1 MAKSHIVLLYL
12 LTQSRKKLDEI
23 SEEDDSFDDGSSLVI
38 ALEFQRV
45 SLVVHISLFKKK
57 NCFKTIILMMNNF
70 SYHQILSYCK
80 WFVFSTKSVDR
91 IDCIHYILPIIFI
104 SRPTTLCLAKIKNPS
119 SKRKRVL

>member
-45 SLVVHISLFKKK
+45 SLVVHISVFKKK
-57 NCFKTIILMMNNF
+57 DDHT
-70 SYHQILSYCK
+70 
-80 WFVFSTKSVDR
+80 D
-91 IDCIHYILPIIFI
+91 DE
-104 SRPTTLCLAKIKNPS
+104 
-119 SKRKRVL
+119 